1 MYHLTP
7 APSFQ
12 WHRYSHEDL
21 TGLDTMIKRL
31 LKKGSE
37 QIVKQYEYYRVA
49 VQQEI
54 DTRIRQRHRA
64 AMQKTIQ
71 RQLAQEY
78 RPPPL
83 LLPAYQEPSLD
94 GGRYGPFHEEPRARQ
109 LQPRLSDSDFLQE
122 LEETFV

>member
-1 MYHLTP
+1 
-7 APSFQ
+7 
-12 WHRYSHEDL
+12 
-21 TGLDTMIKRL
+21 MIKRL

-71 RQLAQEY
+71 QQLAQEY

-83 LLPAYQEPSLD
+83 LLPTYQEPSLD
-94 GGRYGPFHEEPRARQ
+94 GGRYGPFHEEPRAGRR
-109 LQPRLSDSDFLQE
+109 QPRLSDSDFLQE